1 MRTKELKSV
10 QANDIK
16 NMEIIT
22 SLKQELALVQNE
34 PYEQREDLKSSL
46 EELQNMR
53 SENGKNIESN
63 L

>member
-1 MRTKELKSV
+1 MHTKELKSV

-34 PYEQREDLKSSL
+34 PYEQREDLKTA
-46 EELQNMR
+46 
-53 SENGKNIESN
+53 
-63 L
+63 